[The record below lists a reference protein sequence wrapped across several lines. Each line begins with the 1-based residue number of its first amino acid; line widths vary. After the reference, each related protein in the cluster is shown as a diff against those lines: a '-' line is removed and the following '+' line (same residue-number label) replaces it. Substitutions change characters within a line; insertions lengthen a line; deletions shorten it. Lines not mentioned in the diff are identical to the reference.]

1 MTAGKLL
8 LIFASLLSVFNV
20 TVLGS
25 ICQCNDQYGSIYTS
39 IPLKT
44 QYKNLQDYSVSL
56 SEHSGIGLS
65 EYATQQ
71 TSEKGYDRL
80 QLYKSENNKEDSYKK
95 QLQLSLPQ
103 YKKVLE
109 VKENNKQSYSQPM
122 YSFQPIHV
130 KYKLEDVFG
139 KTESLQYKKPQEK
152 PNIQYA
158 KYDEGLDFFKIGNK
172 ELEDLLKDD
181 KKNDYKV
188 KEDARQYKAEQE
200 EQEKNKYLAS
210 SPIYFERKIT
220 PKDDNKYQEQDKYI
234 PRKTYGN
241 ENEDEGYSD
250 NDDGHKDHH
259 HDKNVYY
266 TFEYAVDDK
275 KTHDIKHQKEE
286 RKGDKVEGVYSLVED
301 GGNVRTVKYVADW
314 KNGFRAEVSNS
325 KKPKIY

>member
-8 LIFASLLSVFNV
+8 LISASLLSVFNV
-20 TVLGS
+20 TALGS

-56 SEHSGIGLS
+56 SGNSGFGLS

-71 TSEKGYDRL
+71 TSEKGYDTL

-95 QLQLSLPQ
+95 QLKLSQPQ
-103 YKKVLE
+103 YKKLLE

-122 YSFQPIHV
+122 YSFQPTYM

-139 KTESLQYKKPQEK
+139 KSESLQYKKSQEK
-152 PNIQYA
+152 PQIQYA
-158 KYDEGLDFFKIGNK
+158 KYDEGSDFFKIGNK

-188 KEDARQYKAEQE
+188 KDDAGEYKAEV
-200 EQEKNKYLAS
+200 EKNKYLIS
-210 SPIYFERKIT
+210 SPIYFDKKIT
-220 PKDDNKYQEQDKYI
+220 PKDDNKPEQDKYI
-234 PRKTYGN
+234 PRKTYGK

-250 NDDGHKDHH
+250 NGEGYKDHH
-259 HDKNVYY
+259 HDKNIYY
-266 TFEYAVDDK
+266 KFEYAVDDK

-325 KKPKIY
+325 KKPRVY